1 MDKIVSLSLC
11 LSVSLCLSL
20 CLSLSLSLPP
30 SLTDNKQR
38 SDHSGSN
45 TKGRHYVNNSLEHRK
60 GEYKKATEE
69 KKRKGTIYKWRS

>member
-20 CLSLSLSLPP
+20 CLSLSLSAP
-30 SLTDNKQR
+30 LTYRQQPR

-45 TKGRHYVNNSLEHRK
+45 TKGRHYVSNSLEHRK